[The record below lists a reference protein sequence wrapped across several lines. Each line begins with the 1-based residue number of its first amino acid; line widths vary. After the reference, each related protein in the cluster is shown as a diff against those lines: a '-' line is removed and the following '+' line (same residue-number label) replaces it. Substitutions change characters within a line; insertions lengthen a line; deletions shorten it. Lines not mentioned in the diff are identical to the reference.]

1 MSMLWIYVL
10 AEVIVD
16 LLELFGVMTGLPTSL
31 LGLTILSW
39 GNSLGDAIASISISK
54 SGFGEMALTSCIA
67 GPAFNLMLGL
77 GLTTF
82 VTNLGM
88 EREGGIVFDIHN
100 GEGFSSI
107 ATVISAFI
115 CHMALTSIIVANDFK
130 IKQKHA
136 KVLVIIYS
144 ISIVFIA
151 VASLQ

>member
-1 MSMLWIYVL
+1 MIWIYIL

-16 LLELFGVMTGLPTSL
+16 LLELFGVLTGLPSSL

-77 GLTTF
+77 GITTF
-82 VTNLGM
+82 VTNLGLD
-88 EREGGIVFDIHN
+88 EGGIAFDIHT
-100 GEGFSSI
+100 GEGISSMATIVSALICHVALSSI
-107 ATVISAFI
+107 
-115 CHMALTSIIVANDFK
+115 IIANDFK
-130 IKQKHA
+130 IMQKHA

-144 ISIVFIA
+144 ISIMFVA